1 MQRIE
6 KTTKT
11 LDQGKIEKNQKAE
24 NYYNSDEI
32 NLVSIQSYDLY
43 LDPELR
49 FKNKERLDAAKTMGL
64 ESTVL
69 NFGEVSL
76 PISITDGIKAYSAI
90 VIQYATAYDVLQN
103 HISIV
108 NNFTTIEEVGAYN
121 VTINYPNK
129 LAL

>member
-1 MQRIE
+1 MCS
-6 KTTKT
+6 
-11 LDQGKIEKNQKAE
+11 
-24 NYYNSDEI
+24 SD
-32 NLVSIQSYDLY
+32 L
-43 LDPELR
+43 
-49 FKNKERLDAAKTMGL
+49 
-64 ESTVL
+64 
-69 NFGEVSL
+69 VSL